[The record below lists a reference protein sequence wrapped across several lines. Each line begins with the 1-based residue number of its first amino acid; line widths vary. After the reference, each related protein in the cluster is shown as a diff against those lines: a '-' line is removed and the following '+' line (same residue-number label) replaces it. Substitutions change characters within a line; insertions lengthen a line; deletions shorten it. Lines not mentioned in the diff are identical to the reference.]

1 MMFPPIVHVAL
12 ENKGSLDAVGLLAGA
27 AFGAA
32 LRSRARYMLITAQSE
47 LSDLAC
53 PSKQSAMAGAQ
64 PGLSK
69 ITECNVPVAYTRH
82 RQQAARS
89 GSTRD

>member
-32 LRSRARYMLITAQSE
+32 LRSRARYMLITAQSDSVI
-47 LSDLAC
+47 LPVL
-53 PSKQSAMAGAQ
+53 QSRVRW
-64 PGLSK
+64 L
-69 ITECNVPVAYTRH
+69 EHN
-82 RQQAARS
+82 
-89 GSTRD
+89 RD